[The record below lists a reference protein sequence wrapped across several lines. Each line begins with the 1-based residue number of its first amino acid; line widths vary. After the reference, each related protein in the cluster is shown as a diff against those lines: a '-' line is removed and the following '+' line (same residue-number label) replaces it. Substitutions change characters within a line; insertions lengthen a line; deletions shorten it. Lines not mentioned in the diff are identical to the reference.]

1 MRALDEPTQTR
12 AAPDTETAVMG
23 GRQAMVQGEMLEETP
38 PDPAEP
44 VEVECHVWYDLDG
57 NPCAWSPVGS
67 GVISVEIGEPDKDAP
82 VEIYQALKAAER
94 KAKSA
99 EERIAELEAMVA
111 RLAAKMAE

>member
-1 MRALDEPTQTR
+1 MRVLDDVSQPAAENGAMQISAMQMMALEGE
-12 AAPDTETAVMG
+12 PDTSPET
-23 GRQAMVQGEMLEETP
+23 EP
-38 PDPAEP
+38 PAPEP
-44 VEVECHVWYDLDG
+44 VECHVWYDLDG

-82 VEIYQALKAAER
+82 VEIYRALKDAER

-111 RLAAKMAE
+111 QLAAQLVE